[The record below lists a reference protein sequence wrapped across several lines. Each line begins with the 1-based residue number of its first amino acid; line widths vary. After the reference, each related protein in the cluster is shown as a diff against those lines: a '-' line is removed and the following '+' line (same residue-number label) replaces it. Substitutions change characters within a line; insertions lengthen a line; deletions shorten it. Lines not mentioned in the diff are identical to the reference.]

1 MSIANISLLMEEDYT
16 VEELMK
22 ELDGVYK
29 FDIYR
34 GDYIYSFIAGDNL
47 HAIENV
53 ILHSVVKTYEVT
65 KRNKQYYA
73 EIWIQEEL

>member
-1 MSIANISLLMEEDYT
+1 MSIANISLLMEEEYT

-34 GDYIYSFIAGDNL
+34 EKEIYSFIEGDDL
-47 HAIENV
+47 QTIDTD

-73 EIWIQEEL
+73 EIWI

>member
-1 MSIANISLLMEEDYT
+1 MSIANISLFMEEDYT

-29 FDIYR
+29 FDIYQ
-34 GDYIYSFIAGDNL
+34 GNHVYSFIDGDNL
-47 HAIENV
+47 QAIGID
-53 ILHSVVKTYEVT
+53 ILHSVVKAYEVT

-73 EIWIQEEL
+73 EIWI

>member
-34 GDYIYSFIAGDNL
+34 GEHIYSFIEGDDTKTID
-47 HAIENV
+47 AD
-53 ILHSVVKTYEVT
+53 ILHSVVKAYEVT

-73 EIWIQEEL
+73 EIWI

>member
-34 GDYIYSFIAGDNL
+34 GKEIYSFIEGDDL
-47 HAIENV
+47 QTIDTD

-65 KRNKQYYA
+65 KRNRQYYA
-73 EIWIQEEL
+73 EIWI

>member
-1 MSIANISLLMEEDYT
+1 MSIANISLLMEEEYT

-34 GDYIYSFIAGDNL
+34 GNRVYSFIAGDNL
-47 HAIENV
+47 QAIGID
-53 ILHSVVKTYEVT
+53 ILHSAVKAYEVT

-73 EIWIQEEL
+73 EIWI